1 LEHIK
6 TTRAVS
12 AAHNF
17 NTMKDAKKT
26 PTGLHIKQKGKR
38 IEVYTP
44 KEIEQFRERKD
55 SNDDLIIAFT
65 LSGLLLMIG
74 FLIGISI

>member
-1 LEHIK
+1 
-6 TTRAVS
+6 
-12 AAHNF
+12 
-17 NTMKDAKKT
+17 MKDAKKT

-44 KEIEQFRERKD
+44 KELERLREKKD
-55 SNDDLIIAFT
+55 SESDIIIAFT

>member
-1 LEHIK
+1 
-6 TTRAVS
+6 
-12 AAHNF
+12 
-17 NTMKDAKKT
+17 MKDAKKT

-44 KEIEQFRERKD
+44 KEIEEFRERKD
-55 SNDDLIIAFT
+55 SNTDFIIAFT

-74 FLIGISI
+74 ILIGMSI

>member
-1 LEHIK
+1 M
-6 TTRAVS
+6 

-44 KEIEQFRERKD
+44 EEIEQFRERKK
-55 SNDDLIIAFT
+55 SNADLIIAFT